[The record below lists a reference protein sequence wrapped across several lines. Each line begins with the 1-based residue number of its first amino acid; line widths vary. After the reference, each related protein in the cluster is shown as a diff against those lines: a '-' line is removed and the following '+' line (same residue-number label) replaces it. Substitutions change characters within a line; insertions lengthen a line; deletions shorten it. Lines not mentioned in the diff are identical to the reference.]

1 MTSKPKYKWGVG
13 IFEYLT
19 IIFVVLK
26 LTELVD
32 FTWWQAFSP
41 AIIAVSAG
49 VIEGVIEGFIKA
61 SVEYN
66 QKNKELK

>member
-1 MTSKPKYKWGVG
+1 MTSKPKYKCGVG

-26 LTELVD
+26 LTGLVD

-49 VIEGVIEGFIKA
+49 VIEGFIEA
-61 SVEYN
+61 AVEYN